1 MKYMQ
6 ATAALAGTF
15 VALGSATPAF
25 AHHDGDHA
33 MPGSEQVAA
42 AQSRA
47 DAVNA
52 QQLQQLT
59 DIANPPKF
67 LAGIKSRVDDLQLKE
82 EAAARRVHPGGPGAV
97 PAPGALLGGLTA
109 GGGPVGVPVADLL
122 G

>member
-42 AQSRA
+42 AQSKA
-47 DAVNA
+47 DEVTA
-52 QQLQQLT
+52 QQMQKLT
-59 DIANPPKF
+59 DLTTPQKF
-67 LAGIKSRVDDLQLKE
+67 LAGVKSQVDDMQLRQ
-82 EAAARRVHPGGPGAV
+82 EAAAARVHPGGPGAM

-109 GGGPVGVPVADLL
+109 GGGPVGVPVGDVL